1 MENADS
7 RLCIDQRLIA
17 IGRAARKA
25 APPVVAASSIGT
37 WYWCPLKAW
46 HNTTLFN
53 SGWLSIEQL
62 NENELEGLALLWA
75 AEFAKKSMI
84 KIIHGKIMHGEEID
98 VREVVDSAR
107 IAKNLAN
114 RGKEFFYELVKS
126 NTLQSLGL
134 IDPASF
140 EKQLA
145 KYRSTE
151 NLVEYSKKEEWPLIA
166 RQAPQGF
173 YVIGVPDRI
182 EWQSIGGGLKIVELK
197 TTSKPHL
204 VRQKRRS
211 YKAALAQL
219 ATYSWILSE
228 RWPVEEAVLVVL
240 DDSGRVILKEIYDP
254 LTLSEWFEESIIR
267 IALSL
272 IDQRAPQNPSRTP
285 CKSCEYGG
293 VFPGKTV

>member
-1 MENADS
+1 VEYASS
-7 RLCIDQRLIA
+7 RVCIDQRLVA
-17 IGRAARKA
+17 IGRVARKA

-62 NENELEGLALLWA
+62 KENELEGLALLWA

-84 KIIHGKIMHGEEID
+84 KIIHGRIMHGEKID
-98 VREVVDSAR
+98 VREVVDSAY
-107 IAKNLAN
+107 IAKGLVS
-114 RGKEFFYELVKS
+114 RGKEFLYELIKS

-134 IDPASF
+134 IDPTDF

-145 KYRSTE
+145 KYRSAE
-151 NLVEYSKKEEWPLIA
+151 NLVEYSKREEWPLIA

-173 YVIGVPDRI
+173 YVIGVPDRV
-182 EWQSIGGGLKIVELK
+182 EWGSSGGGLRIVELK

-211 YKAALAQL
+211 YRAALAQL
-219 ATYSWILSE
+219 AAYSWILSE

-240 DDSGRVILKEIYDP
+240 DNSGRVVLKEKHDP
-254 LTLSEWFEESIIR
+254 LTLSEWFEENVIQ

-272 IDQRAPQNPSRTP
+272 ASQQAPQDPSRVP
-285 CKSCEYGG
+285 CRSCEYGG
-293 VFPGKTV
+293 VFPGKAV